1 MPPKSSF
8 RRNTKCRGRAWHR
21 LLQQL
26 PQMKALFST
35 TKPYITHTGPA
46 SLARSCL
53 ICHSRTYVCSPSS
66 EQEDHILQLILQN
79 SKTRLS
85 TLSARYSFTSHT
97 VDPSLVSIRCRILV
111 CCSCCSLGRP
121 GTFFSRQL
129 RHRLSD
135 IAFPGPLKGFS
146 PLHHAALCWNL
157 SLGIYPC
164 LLCIHDISQQ
174 CGYYE
179 GRTLLS
185 PVSSAHTELSRLRV
199 TKLNSHSEA
208 VTCHTWGL
216 DPVLLQA
223 VRLLV

>member
-1 MPPKSSF
+1 
-8 RRNTKCRGRAWHR
+8 
-21 LLQQL
+21 
-26 PQMKALFST
+26 MKALFST

-121 GTFFSRQL
+121 GTFFQGSFDTISLIQPFQALERRSLLCVPQ
-129 RHRLSD
+129 RFVGT
-135 IAFPGPLKGFS
+135 FPLVSIPVSFASMIFHNNVGTTRAG
-146 PLHHAALCWNL
+146 LCWV
-157 SLGIYPC
+157 
-164 LLCIHDISQQ
+164 
-174 CGYYE
+174 
-179 GRTLLS
+179 LS
-185 PVSSAHTELSRLRV
+185 PQLTQSFPNRGL
-199 TKLNSHSEA
+199 LN
-208 VTCHTWGL
+208 
-216 DPVLLQA
+216 
-223 VRLLV
+223 